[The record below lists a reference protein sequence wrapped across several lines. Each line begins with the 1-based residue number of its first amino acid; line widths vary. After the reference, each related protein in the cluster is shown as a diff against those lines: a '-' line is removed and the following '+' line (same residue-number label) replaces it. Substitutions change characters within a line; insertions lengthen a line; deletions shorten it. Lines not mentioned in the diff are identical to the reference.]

1 MTRVHRNQA
10 LLVTVLLLN
19 MSSMPSAR
27 AGGAGF
33 AASTLESSSMSL
45 KLTGPDVSRASGQSS
60 SDSHSNSS
68 DSSNQ
73 SSKDSSEESSGSSD
87 SSAGEG
93 QRKKPRKLTIPQ
105 QVRDE
110 AVLWLAGSLP
120 VPPSALLR
128 STLHVF
134 RQLLTEEARRPQVG
148 ASALSDRAVL
158 ALLLQRTEGGAP
170 PASAATAGQPVATAA
185 EAARQPAGLVHA
197 QAVRGA
203 QASRPQGRVE
213 RRKQADQQGHATDK
227 RHLGPRYV
235 RR

>member
-1 MTRVHRNQA
+1 MTRAHWNQA
-10 LLVTVLLLN
+10 LLVTVLTLN
-19 MSSMPSAR
+19 MSPLRSAR
-27 AGGAGF
+27 AGGAGV
-33 AASTLESSSMSL
+33 AASTIESSSVSL
-45 KLTGPDVSRASGQSS
+45 KLSGPDVSRASGRSS

-87 SSAGEG
+87 SSADEG

-134 RQLLTEEARRPQVG
+134 RQVLTEEARRPQ
-148 ASALSDRAVL
+148 ADSPALSDRALL
-158 ALLLQRTEGGAP
+158 ALLLRRTEGAAAP
-170 PASAATAGQPVATAA
+170 TSPATASSAATAR
-185 EAARQPAGLVHA
+185 EAAQQPAGLVHA

-213 RRKQADQQGHATDK
+213 RRKQADQQGHAPDK